1 MLLDRSPEFWAREAS
16 IDELQEQVR
25 NLPVWTEQTAEV
37 LDFAYVERTM
47 RVLARTQVGSRDEA
61 LALADHLERVAHDS
75 SRAALGKL
83 DRPYHARWRML
94 AEIMHRC
101 ALRFE
106 VPHKVLDRKH
116 VRDILLRLYT
126 AGGTVAQG
134 ELTMIPNEGQRSATL
149 KLMEQWDLIERRADG
164 TARLVSITD
173 LGRVAIAEEIAARE
187 QRAVGEDRARPASTL
202 ERGCTYMYAV
212 S

>member
-1 MLLDRSPEFWAREAS
+1 MLLERSPEYWAREAS

-25 NLPVWTEQTAEV
+25 NLPTWTEQIAEV
-37 LDFAYVERTM
+37 LDFVYVERSM
-47 RVLARTQVGSRDEA
+47 HVLSRTQIGSREEA
-61 LALADHLERVAHDS
+61 LALADHIERVAHDS
-75 SRAALGKL
+75 VRAELAKL

-94 AEIMHRC
+94 SEIMHRC
-101 ALRFE
+101 ALRLE
-106 VPHKVLDRKH
+106 IPHKVLDRKH
-116 VRDILLRLYT
+116 VRDILLRLYA
-126 AGGTVAQG
+126 AGGPVAQG

-164 TARLVSITD
+164 TARLVWITN
-173 LGRVAIAEEIAARE
+173 LGRVAIAEEVAARE
-187 QRAVGEDRARPASTL
+187 QRAASEDRVRPVSTI

>member
-1 MLLDRSPEFWAREAS
+1 MLLDRSPEYWAREAS

-25 NLPVWTEQTAEV
+25 NLPTWTEHIAEI
-37 LDFAYVERTM
+37 LDFVYVERSM
-47 RVLARTQVGSRDEA
+47 HVLSRTQVGSREDA

-75 SRAALGKL
+75 VRAELAKL
-83 DRPYHARWRML
+83 EKPYFTRWRML
-94 AEIMHRC
+94 SEIMHRC

-106 VPHKVLDRKH
+106 VPHRVLDRKH

-126 AGGTVAQG
+126 AGGPVAQG
-134 ELTMIPNEGQRSATL
+134 DLTMIANEGQRSATL

-164 TARLVSITD
+164 TARLVSITS
-173 LGRVAIAEEIAARE
+173 LGKVAIAEEVAARE
-187 QRAVGEDRARPASTL
+187 ARAAREDRVRPASTL

>member
-1 MLLDRSPEFWAREAS
+1 MLLERSPEYWAREAS

-25 NLPVWTEQTAEV
+25 GLPTWTEQVAEV
-37 LDFAYVERTM
+37 LDFAYVERSM
-47 RVLARTQVGSRDEA
+47 HVLSRTQTGSREEA

-75 SRAALGKL
+75 VRAELAKL

-94 AEIMHRC
+94 SEIMHRC

-116 VRDILLRLYT
+116 VREILLRLYM
-126 AGGTVAQG
+126 AGGPLAQSD
-134 ELTMIPNEGQRSATL
+134 LTMIPNEGQRSATL

-164 TARLVSITD
+164 TARIVSITD
-173 LGRVAIAEEIAARE
+173 LGRVAIAEEVAARE
-187 QRAVGEDRARPASTL
+187 NAAVREDRVRPATTL